1 MNYRRILSSALLIAG
16 VVSLILPLSARAEV
30 ETYMIDKVHSM
41 ANFKI
46 RHLFSK
52 VSGTFSDVTGTIKI
66 DRDNLEK
73 SKVDATINVYSVDT
87 NHKKRDNH
95 LRSKDFFDVEKF
107 AIMRFVSTSVE
118 STSKNEG
125 FMYGELTIHGVTR
138 SVKLPFKV
146 LGFGPDPWGG
156 YRSGFEAG
164 TTIKRSDYGM
174 NYGLGEGQGGAV
186 GNEVEIT
193 LLIEGIKLGPDGA
206 PFRVR

>member
-1 MNYRRILSSALLIAG
+1 MNYRRIQSSALMIAA
-16 VVSLILPLSARAEV
+16 VITLILPLSARAEV

-52 VSGTFSDVTGTIKI
+52 VSGTFSDITGTIWV
-66 DRDNLEK
+66 DRGNLEK
-73 SKVDATINVYSVDT
+73 SKVEATINVHSVDT
-87 NHKKRDNH
+87 NHTKRDNH
-95 LRSKDFFDVEKF
+95 LRSEEFFDVERY

-118 STSKNEG
+118 ATDKNEG
-125 FMYGELTIHGVTR
+125 FIYGKLTIRGVTR
-138 SVKLPFKV
+138 SVKMPFKV
-146 LGFGPDPWGG
+146 LGFGLDPWGG

-164 TTIKRSDYGM
+164 ITIKRSDYGM

-206 PFRVR
+206 PFRVQ

>member
-1 MNYRRILSSALLIAG
+1 
-16 VVSLILPLSARAEV
+16 
-30 ETYMIDKVHSM
+30 MIDKVHSM

-52 VSGTFSDVTGTIKI
+52 VSGTFSNVTGSIRI
-66 DRDNLEK
+66 DRDNLEA
-73 SKVDATINVYSVDT
+73 SKVEATINVFSVDT

-95 LRSKDFFDVEKF
+95 LLSKDFFDVEKF

-118 STSKNEG
+118 STGKNEG

-164 TTIKRSDYGM
+164 TAIKRSDYGIY
-174 NYGLGEGQGGAV
+174 YGLGEGQGGAV
-186 GNEVEIT
+186 GNDVEIT

-206 PFRVR
+206 PFRVQ

>member
-52 VSGTFSDVTGTIKI
+52 VSGTFSNVTGSIRI
-66 DRDNLEK
+66 DRDNLEA
-73 SKVDATINVYSVDT
+73 SKVEATINVFSVDT

-95 LRSKDFFDVEKF
+95 LLSKDFFDVEKF

-118 STSKNEG
+118 CTAS
-125 FMYGELTIHGVTR
+125 
-138 SVKLPFKV
+138 
-146 LGFGPDPWGG
+146 
-156 YRSGFEAG
+156 
-164 TTIKRSDYGM
+164 
-174 NYGLGEGQGGAV
+174 
-186 GNEVEIT
+186 
-193 LLIEGIKLGPDGA
+193 
-206 PFRVR
+206 

>member
-1 MNYRRILSSALLIAG
+1 
-16 VVSLILPLSARAEV
+16 
-30 ETYMIDKVHSM
+30 MIDKVHSM
-41 ANFKI
+41 ANFKV

-66 DRDNLEK
+66 DRDNLEA
-73 SKVDATINVYSVDT
+73 SKVEATINVYSVDT
-87 NHKKRDNH
+87 NHKKRDTH

-118 STSKNEG
+118 ASGQNEG
-125 FMYGELTIHGVTR
+125 FMYGELTIHGVTQ
-138 SVKLPFKV
+138 SVKLSFKV

-164 TTIKRSDYGM
+164 IAIKRSDYRI

>member
-1 MNYRRILSSALLIAG
+1 MNYRRILLYSLLIAA
-16 VVSLILPLSARAEV
+16 VVTLILPLSARAEV

-66 DRDNLEK
+66 DRDNLEA
-73 SKVDATINVYSVDT
+73 SKVEAIINVHSVDT
-87 NHKKRDNH
+87 NHEKRDNH
-95 LRSKDFFDVEKF
+95 LRSEEFFDVEKF

-118 STSKNEG
+118 ATGKNEG
-125 FMYGELTIHGVTR
+125 FIFGELTLHGVTR
-138 SVKLPFKV
+138 SVKVPFKV

-156 YRSGFEAG
+156 YRSGFEAT

-206 PFRVR
+206 PFRVQ